1 MLLGIYE
8 ESFNIF
14 ERSIAVY
21 ILIHS
26 QNRIY
31 SWYTQAKPFC
41 RSLAC
46 LLLIIDLFFQLYH
59 DHPCKAYVIVAALG
73 HYNNNKEK
81 TQDFCHRY
89 NAVKKQQYQM
99 NDLYN

>member
-1 MLLGIYE
+1 MKNNLI
-8 ESFNIF
+8 SK
-14 ERSIAVY
+14 RSIAVY

>member
-14 ERSIAVY
+14 
-21 ILIHS
+21 
-26 QNRIY
+26 
-31 SWYTQAKPFC
+31 
-41 RSLAC
+41 
-46 LLLIIDLFFQLYH
+46 
-59 DHPCKAYVIVAALG
+59 
-73 HYNNNKEK
+73 EK